1 MEQEK
6 LKDFFWRTY
15 EKLPEDI
22 KEAIFSE
29 NNDEA
34 VKKICARLSLTE
46 EQTSIVAKYVG
57 RSLMGLL
64 PIDDLPVTLEL
75 ELNIDEQVSNNLV
88 RELNYAIF
96 KHLRVS
102 LTKLYSGEYVPE
114 IPEEVEEE
122 KKDDIIKEEKKEVA
136 TKEEK
141 PVEKIKIDYSEVD
154 PYREAL

>member
-1 MEQEK
+1 
-6 LKDFFWRTY
+6 
-15 EKLPEDI
+15 
-22 KEAIFSE
+22 
-29 NNDEA
+29 
-34 VKKICARLSLTE
+34 
-46 EQTSIVAKYVG
+46 
-57 RSLMGLL
+57 
-64 PIDDLPVTLEL
+64 
-75 ELNIDEQVSNNLV
+75 
-88 RELNYAIF
+88 
-96 KHLRVS
+96 VS